1 MPLDPDPEPWVLSPA
16 AVTPRYRMKLRH
28 TRRIIDAIHNGELG
42 RAQYSTTPIFNL
54 HIPKTVTDVPD
65 DILTPEQQWSDRAAF
80 SKVGPLNAT
89 LVYNIGPAEQEEPR
103 GRFGPAAF

>member
-1 MPLDPDPEPWVLSPA
+1 
-16 AVTPRYRMKLRH
+16 MKLRH

-42 RAQYSTTPIFNL
+42 RAQYSQTPIFNL

-80 SKVGPLNAT
+80 SKVGRRNAT
-89 LVYNIGPAEQEEPR
+89 FVDNIRACGKGGATCLWQVR
-103 GRFGPAAF
+103 ACCLWTCPAAL

>member
-1 MPLDPDPEPWVLSPA
+1 
-16 AVTPRYRMKLRH
+16 MKLRH

-42 RAQYSTTPIFNL
+42 RAEYSTTPIFNL

-80 SKVGPLNAT
+80 SKVKPLR
-89 LVYNIGPAEQEEPR
+89 V
-103 GRFGPAAF
+103 